1 MYYRLWHKTTYRYN
15 HPVTLSHNQIR
26 VMPRPL
32 DYQSIRSLEVQI
44 EPEPRERRWWSDPY
58 GNVAEFFSIESPHD
72 LMSVTA
78 TSLVVRRRPDRAAGS
93 TEADELARRLRGS
106 LRSADLEAKQ
116 FLYPSR
122 HCTRTDAVDEFAST
136 LDIRQPVDDLCC
148 QLLQRIHDDFS
159 YRSASTTIETT
170 VDELLERRQGVC
182 QDFAHLAI
190 AVLRSLGIPARY
202 VSGYILTRPPPGQP
216 RLIGADASHAWVS
229 AYVGGGQW
237 CDYDPTN
244 NCVVGE
250 EHITTAWGRD
260 YADVSPVQGVMI
272 GGGTA
277 KLSVNVDMA
286 AIDEPPGP

>member
-1 MYYRLWHKTTYRYN
+1 MYYRLWHKTTYRYS
-15 HPVTLSHNQIR
+15 HSVTLSHNQIR

-58 GNVAEFFSIESPHD
+58 GNVAEFFSIEAPHE
-72 LMSVTA
+72 LMSITA
-78 TSLVVRRRPDRAAGS
+78 TSLVVRRRPEGPASEIGA
-93 TEADELARRLRGS
+93 EELARRIRGS
-106 LRSADLEAKQ
+106 LKSTDLEAKQ

-122 HCTRTDAVDEFAST
+122 HCPSSNAVDKFAAGFDRRKSVDEVCRK
-136 LDIRQPVDDLCC
+136 LLERIRK
-148 QLLQRIHDDFS
+148 HFT

-182 QDFAHLAI
+182 QDFAHLAV
-190 AVLRSLGIPARY
+190 AVLRSLGIPSRY
-202 VSGYILTRPPPGQP
+202 VSGYILTKPPPGQP
-216 RLIGADASHAWVS
+216 KLIGADASHAWISV
-229 AYVGGGQW
+229 YLGQGQW

-244 NCVVGE
+244 NCIVGE

-286 AIDEPPGP
+286 AIDEPHNL